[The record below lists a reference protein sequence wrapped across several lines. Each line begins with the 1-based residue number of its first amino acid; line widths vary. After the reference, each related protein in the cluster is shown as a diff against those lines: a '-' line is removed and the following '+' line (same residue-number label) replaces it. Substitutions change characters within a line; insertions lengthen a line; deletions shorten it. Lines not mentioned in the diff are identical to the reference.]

1 MLLLTTKPICPT
13 CPMQHKLVRH
23 TSLSCNFLND
33 QQDLDTLKLKNA
45 CDSSISKKWL
55 CKKKRMFP
63 DHSKENPSV
72 FQTFRQTLSLF
83 PFHQLLPSLS
93 YVGLKERA
101 HIPFVA
107 ESYQIKDEKGVKGQF
122 KPLCIASPTIS
133 FSFNVRFHKQLD
145 NK

>member
-1 MLLLTTKPICPT
+1 
-13 CPMQHKLVRH
+13 
-23 TSLSCNFLND
+23 
-33 QQDLDTLKLKNA
+33 
-45 CDSSISKKWL
+45 
-55 CKKKRMFP
+55 MFS

-93 YVGLKERA
+93 YIGLKERA

-133 FSFNVRFHKQLD
+133 FSFNVRFHKQTI
-145 NK
+145 NKHMLYLPSQLYFIPNHKLVLVFRKPAKCLPGYH